1 MARGQRRSSLR
12 NERAPQP
19 ADRKR
24 SHSLAEAVAQPAD
37 ATRVDIVHKASP
49 RTRRPISGVPPG
61 HYSSGTVAFQRPMTG
76 VDNATRGNQLQ
87 VRLPD
92 ARRRSGGPL
101 ERAPGRF
108 ALGYAFWSAGQ
119 GASLSRLCRDV
130 LSERVPSG
138 SEPERRV
145 RSGSVAGRAGSLR
158 AEGPQG
164 RGNHPADLRP
174 GVRWRNAHRPAGT
187 ASQLSTRLGC
197 GPMSTII
204 LCALKRA
211 KRALAVYR
219 VSARGGSA

>member
-108 ALGYAFWSAGQ
+108 ALGYAFGRPDKVRRCRGFVATCFLSAYRVAVSRS
-119 GASLSRLCRDV
+119 GACARGRLRAVREVC
-130 LSERVPSG
+130 
-138 SEPERRV
+138 ERRGHKDAATTLRIYV
-145 RSGSVAGRAGSLR
+145 RAFDGATLT
-158 AEGPQG
+158 GPQG
-164 RGNHPADLRP
+164 PPRSSLRDSDA
-174 GVRWRNAHRPAGT
+174 VR
-187 ASQLSTRLGC
+187 
-197 GPMSTII
+197 
-204 LCALKRA
+204 
-211 KRALAVYR
+211 
-219 VSARGGSA
+219 